1 MYLFIF
7 IIIVFAAI
15 AFVVF
20 KKPNERQNSNSV
32 GTQQQ
37 PMHFDLLDDNGNP
50 IKNIP
55 EKLMDLNK
63 TTVADRQRVYKR
75 GFQKQLQFDKLQ
87 RRAEAS
93 GDIATLEAI
102 RLGTYN
108 GPLPALKED
117 TPILSMASSNGN
129 PNAPVQKLKYFCIK
143 DKGYHVTV
151 WPNDVSQF
159 DIVEFNIAGMSHRD
173 NIDDYLGEFKGTLE
187 AEPNNSYDAN
197 AIKVLAADGHHVGYV
212 PKDMTD
218 EIRDNS
224 TLPCQCFCYIGEN
237 DGVYFSDCYILRPNV
252 SPK

>member
-15 AFVVF
+15 AFVAF
-20 KKPNERQNSNSV
+20 QNKKPNE
-32 GTQQQ
+32 QQKQ
-37 PMHFDLLDDNGNP
+37 QHMHFDLLDDNGNP

-75 GFQKQLQFDKLQ
+75 GFQKQLQFDELQ

-93 GDIATLEAI
+93 GDVATLEAI

-151 WPNDVSQF
+151 LPNDVSQF
-159 DIVEFNIAGMSHRD
+159 DIIEFNIAGMSHRD

-187 AEPNNSYDAN
+187 AEPTNAYDPN
-197 AIKVLAADGHHVGYV
+197 AIKVLTPDGHHVGYV
-212 PKDMTD
+212 PADITK
-218 EIRDNS
+218 EIRNNAQ
-224 TLPCQCFCYIGEN
+224 LPCPCFMYIGEN
-237 DGVYFSDCYILRPNV
+237 DGTYFSDCYILRR
-252 SPK
+252 

>member
-20 KKPNERQNSNSV
+20 RKPSERQNSNSA

-50 IKNIP
+50 IKPTISRVP
-55 EKLMDLNK
+55 SGSPACS
-63 TTVADRQRVYKR
+63 AD
-75 GFQKQLQFDKLQ
+75 
-87 RRAEAS
+87 
-93 GDIATLEAI
+93 
-102 RLGTYN
+102 
-108 GPLPALKED
+108 
-117 TPILSMASSNGN
+117 
-129 PNAPVQKLKYFCIK
+129 APVQKLQYFCIK
-143 DKGYHVTV
+143 DKDYHVTV
-151 WPNDVSQF
+151 WPKDYDQF
-159 DIVEFNIAGMSHRD
+159 DVIEFNIAGVSHRD

-187 AEPNNSYDAN
+187 AELTNEYDPN

-212 PKDMTD
+212 PKDMTS
-218 EIRDNS
+218 EIRDNA